1 MASPRVLQA
10 QIQDLLDAYGHD
22 ARFTPVVEAL
32 QGALEAVPGA
42 TGDDQPSP
50 GRRAA
55 RGENDDRHEQR
66 RYEPE
71 PDPRDSQP
79 RSFRDARQAAEAR
92 FAEGAAAQ

>member
-42 TGDDQPSP
+42 TGDDQP
-50 GRRAA
+50 
-55 RGENDDRHEQR
+55 
-66 RYEPE
+66 
-71 PDPRDSQP
+71 PDPRESLS